1 MPTTT
6 TSYSF
11 QKPTVGGDDD
21 AWGGYINNNFDT
33 LDDLL
38 DGTSQVDGID
48 FVNAAADCAT
58 FVASE
63 GTVSSTSNA
72 ITLTQ
77 ANGLTQYMTMTENVT
92 TVNDSLAQGES
103 ILLVVTA
110 SSYTF
115 TWPAGVK
122 WIGGAAPTLDT
133 TDENWICLWKNNST
147 LYGSFVGVA
156 ATV

>member
-21 AWGGYINNNFDT
+21 NWGGYLNNNWDKV
-33 LDDLL
+33 DDLL
-38 DGTSQVDGID
+38 DGTTQVDGID
-48 FVNAAADCAT
+48 FTNAIANVAT

-63 GTVSSTSNA
+63 GTVSSSSNDL
-72 ITLTQ
+72 TLDQ

-92 TVNDSLAQGES
+92 TFTDNLAQGES
-103 ILLVVTA
+103 ILLVITA
-110 SSYTF
+110 SSYTIS
-115 TWPAGVK
+115 WPAGVK
-122 WIGGAAPTLDT
+122 WMGGAAPTLDT
-133 TDENWICLWKNNST
+133 TDENWVCLWKNNST

>member
-1 MPTTT
+1 MATTT

-11 QKPTVGGDDD
+11 QKPVVGGDDNN
-21 AWGGYINNNFDT
+21 WGTFLNNNWDKV
-33 LDDLL
+33 DDLL
-38 DGTSQVDGID
+38 DGTTQVDGID
-48 FVNAAADCAT
+48 FTNAIASCAK

-63 GTVSSTSNA
+63 GTLVSTSNA

-103 ILLVVTA
+103 ILLVITA
-110 SSYTF
+110 SSYTIS
-115 TWPAGVK
+115 WPAGVK
-122 WIGGAAPTLDT
+122 WMGGAAPTLDT

>member
-21 AWGGYINNNFDT
+21 DWGGYLNNNWDAV
-33 LDDLL
+33 DDLL

-48 FVNAAADCAT
+48 FTNAVADCAT

-72 ITLTQ
+72 MTLTQ

-92 TVNDSLAQGES
+92 SITDSLSDGEG
-103 ILLVVTA
+103 IVLVVNGT
-110 SSYTF
+110 SYTF
-115 TWPAGVK
+115 TWPGGMK
-122 WIGGAAPTLDT
+122 WIGGAAPSLDA
-133 TDENWICLWKNNST
+133 TDENWIYIWKNNST
-147 LYGSFVGVA
+147 LYGSFIGVA
-156 ATV
+156 ATP